1 MQDDSDVYRL
11 PCSDEQC
18 CEFSFGGG
26 SHDVFD
32 DVSNVED
39 RTIVGRDV
47 SIGRK
52 KEMAACTAAC
62 FGFTEVTCVAVGG
75 KDHVTG
81 VVCEDGVFLC
91 C

>member
-18 CEFSFGGG
+18 CVFSLGGG

-32 DVSNVED
+32 DVSNVEYCAV
-39 RTIVGRDV
+39 VGRDV
-47 SIGRK
+47 SIGREK
-52 KEMAACTAAC
+52 KMAACPAAC
-62 FGFTEVTCVAVGG
+62 FGLAEVTCVAVGG
-75 KDHVTG
+75 EDHVAG
-81 VVCEDGVFLC
+81 VVGEDGVFLC